1 MANNPIYKKTLIKG
15 VAGESATDT
24 TAPVGGVYMYDGV
37 TIPEGYEEVN
47 DVTGTRLI
55 RKTTPSTENTRP
67 KVSDNINYNLNTE
80 GTAFSIEC
88 IKQVFSEYYPIGAIY
103 ISVNAINPNTFF
115 GGTWQQIK
123 DKYLVACGDTFS
135 IEETGGSTTS
145 TTYTG
150 GYVGETVLN
159 SNQLPSHNHQY
170 TEMGIVQGTALTI
183 EQIPAHTH
191 DITAK
196 AGENTIKGGEDYNQY
211 YKQWSDT
218 TLQTSSYGAIN
229 TQAHYHS
236 RQLAAGTT
244 GTAGGTETH
253 SHNFTGDYS
262 TFSTMPKYLAVNVWV
277 RTA

>member
-37 TIPEGYEEVN
+37 TIPEGYEEVD

-55 RKTTPSTENTRP
+55 RKTTPSIENTRP
-67 KVSDNINYNLNTE
+67 KVSDNIDYDINTE
-80 GTAFSIEC
+80 GTSFSIEC

-123 DKYLVACGDTFS
+123 DRYLVACGDTFS
-135 IEETGGSTTS
+135 IEETGGNTTA

-159 SNQLPSHNHQY
+159 VNQLPSHKHQY
-170 TEMGIVQGTALTI
+170 LQIGLVQGTKLTVD
-183 EQIPAHTH
+183 QIPNHVHAINFKT
-191 DITAK
+191 
-196 AGENTIKGGEDYNQY
+196 GENIAGGEDYNQY
-211 YKQWSDT
+211 YRKWEET
-218 TLQTSSYGAIN
+218 TKETSGYGVN
-229 TQAHYHS
+229 NNQPHYHS

-244 GTAGGTETH
+244 GAAGGTETH

>member
-37 TIPEGYEEVN
+37 TIPEGYEEVD

-55 RKTTPSTENTRP
+55 RKTTPSIINTRP
-67 KVSDNINYNLNTE
+67 KVTDNIDYEENTE
-80 GTAFSIEC
+80 GTAYSIEC

-135 IEETGGSTTS
+135 IEETGGSTTA

-159 SNQLPSHNHQY
+159 ANQLPSHNHEY
-170 TEMGIVQGTALTI
+170 TAMGIVQGTALTI
-183 EQIPAHTH
+183 DQIPAHTH
-191 DITAK
+191 DMTFK
-196 AGENTIKGGEDYNQY
+196 AGINSIKGGEYGVQY
-211 YKQWSDT
+211 YKQWSET
-218 TLQTSSYGAIN
+218 TKQTSSYGAIN

-236 RQLAAGTT
+236 RQLETDTT
-244 GTAGGTETH
+244 GAAGGTETH

>member
-37 TIPEGYEEVN
+37 TIPEGYEEVD

-55 RKTTPSTENTRP
+55 RKTTPSIINTRP
-67 KVSDNINYNLNTE
+67 KVTDNIDYEENTE
-80 GTAFSIEC
+80 STAYSIEC

-135 IEETGGSTTS
+135 IEETGGNATA

-159 SNQLPSHNHQY
+159 VNQLPSHKHQY
-170 TEMGIVQGTALTI
+170 SKIGLVQGTTLTI
-183 EQIPAHTH
+183 DQIPNHVHAINFKT
-191 DITAK
+191 
-196 AGENTIKGGEDYNQY
+196 GENIAGGEDYNQY
-211 YKQWSDT
+211 YRNWEET
-218 TLQTSSYGAIN
+218 TKETSGYGVN
-229 TQAHYHS
+229 NPQAHYHS
-236 RQLAAGTT
+236 RQLQTKITGSAGDTQP
-244 GTAGGTETH
+244 H
-253 SHNFTGDYS
+253 YHDFTGDYS